1 MTNLLNIGIAGAG
14 LAGRTLAW
22 RLARAGCRVS
32 LFDSLQRND
41 LATASQTAAA
51 MLSPLAELAVSDDAV
66 FELGQRSM
74 LLWPK
79 WIGELADAGD
89 ERSAGPPQASSAPG
103 GGSALLEVKSVGA
116 HNSPV
121 YFRQQ
126 GTLVVAHAQ
135 DHTSLEHFSRLLN
148 HKLPAACRAQ
158 VQTLDAA
165 QLAQLEPT
173 LAGRFAGGL
182 YLEGE
187 GQLANDQW
195 LAALAQALDQLGVQW
210 HEAQTVEKI
219 DEHRIFCKD
228 QTHTFDI
235 TVDARGVG
243 SKAQLPQIRGVRGE
257 VLRVECA
264 GVTLQ
269 RPVRLM
275 HPRYQLYVAPRPNNE
290 FVVGATELESEDTG
304 PVTVR
309 SVLELASA
317 LHSLH
322 PAFGEARVLR
332 MSAAL
337 RPALDDHRPA
347 ISQRAGVWH
356 INGLYRHG
364 YLCAPALV
372 DDLAHKLLDCTPRQ
386 P

>member
-1 MTNLLNIGIAGAG
+1 MSRPHIGIAGAG

-32 LFDSLQRND
+32 LFDARRRD
-41 LATASQTAAA
+41 DMATASMTAAA
-51 MLSPLAELAVSDDAV
+51 MLSPLAELAVSDELV
-66 FELGQRSM
+66 FALGQRSM
-74 LLWPK
+74 LLWPQ
-79 WIGELADAGD
+79 WIAELA
-89 ERSAGPPQASSAPG
+89 AS
-103 GGSALLEVKSVGA
+103 GA
-116 HNSPV
+116 EPV
-121 YFRQQ
+121 FFRQQ
-126 GTLVVAHAQ
+126 GSLVVAHAPDQ
-135 DHTSLEHFSRLLN
+135 ASLEHFTRLLQ
-148 HKLPAACRAQ
+148 HKLPDACRSQ
-158 VQTLDAA
+158 VHALGAA
-165 QLAQLEPT
+165 ALGQREPT
-173 LAGRFAGGL
+173 LAGRFGGGL
-182 YLEGE
+182 YLESE
-187 GQLANDQW
+187 GQVANDQW
-195 LAALAQALDQLGVQW
+195 MAALAVELDRLGVQW
-210 HEAQTVEKI
+210 HEGQAVERV
-219 DEHRIFCKD
+219 EARSMVCAG
-228 QTHTFDI
+228 QTHALDM

-243 SKAQLPQIRGVRGE
+243 SKAQWPQLRGVRGE

-275 HPRYQLYVAPRPNNE
+275 HPRYQLYVVPRPGNQ

-347 ISQRAGVWH
+347 IALRDGVWH

-372 DDLAHKLLDCTPRQ
+372 DDLAHKLLA
-386 P
+386 

>member
-1 MTNLLNIGIAGAG
+1 MSSFNKLNIGIAGAG

-22 RLARAGCRVS
+22 RLLRAGHRVS
-32 LFDSLQRND
+32 LFDARHRDD
-41 LATASQTAAA
+41 LNTASQTAAA

-66 FELGQRSM
+66 FDLGRRSM
-74 LLWPK
+74 QLWPR
-79 WIGELADAGD
+79 WIGELAEATD
-89 ERSAGPPQASSAPG
+89 QA
-103 GGSALLEVKSVGA
+103 
-116 HNSPV
+116 V
-121 YFRQQ
+121 YFREE

-135 DHTSLEHFSRLLN
+135 DQASLEHFLRLLH
-148 HKLPAACRAQ
+148 HKLPDASRAQ

-165 QLAQLEPT
+165 ALAKMEPI

-182 YLEGE
+182 FLEGE

-195 LAALAQALDQLGVQW
+195 LAALAVEIERLGVQW
-210 HEAQTVEKI
+210 HEGQPVEHI
-219 DEHRIFCKD
+219 DAHGIVCGEQRLA
-228 QTHTFDI
+228 FDAV
-235 TVDARGVG
+235 VDARGVG
-243 SKAQLPQIRGVRGE
+243 SKAQWPPENPLRGVRGE
-257 VLRVECA
+257 VLRVQCA
-264 GVTLQ
+264 GVTLR

-290 FVVGATELESEDTG
+290 FVVGATELESEDDG
-304 PVTVR
+304 QVTVR

-347 ISQRAGVWH
+347 IALRDGVWH

-372 DDLAHKLLDCTPRQ
+372 DDLAHKLLA
-386 P
+386 

>member
-1 MTNLLNIGIAGAG
+1 MTFKSRPRSFARAEARFIPDMTRAHIGIAGAG
-14 LAGRTLAW
+14 LAGRLLAW

-32 LFDSLQRND
+32 LFDAKHRDALD
-41 LATASQTAAA
+41 TASQTAAA

-66 FELGQRSM
+66 FELGQRS
-74 LLWPK
+74 LALWPQY
-79 WIGELADAGD
+79 LA
-89 ERSAGPPQASSAPG
+89 Q
-103 GGSALLEVKSVGA
+103 LT
-116 HNSPV
+116 SPV
-121 YFRQQ
+121 YFRQD
-126 GTLVVAHAQ
+126 GTLVVAHTQ
-135 DHTSLEHFSRLLN
+135 DGASLEHFSRLLH
-148 HKLPAACRAQ
+148 HKLPAACMAQ

-165 QLAQLEPT
+165 ALAQLEPT
-173 LAGRFAGGL
+173 LAGRFSGGL
-182 YLEGE
+182 YLTGE
-187 GQLANDQW
+187 GQLANDQLMAV
-195 LAALAQALDQLGVQW
+195 LAMELDRLGVQW
-210 HEAQTVEKI
+210 HEGKDVERLEPKAI
-219 DEHRIFCKD
+219 VCAD
-228 QTHTFDI
+228 QQHSFDM
-235 TVDARGVG
+235 TVDARGTG
-243 SKAQLPQIRGVRGE
+243 SKSALPTLRGVRGE
-257 VLRVECA
+257 VLRVACQ

-275 HPRYQLYVAPRPNNE
+275 HPRYQLYVAPRPNGE

-337 RPALDDHRPA
+337 RPALDDHRPKVE
-347 ISQRAGVWH
+347 QHGGVWH

-372 DDLAHKLLDCTPRQ
+372 DDLVGKLLHDD
-386 P
+386 